1 MTAAPFAHPDV
12 NYETMASELLLCF
25 DSNEGRPLKVS
36 VSPDDGPN
44 NHGEIWVVT
53 IDAKNAHI
61 LDSNNTPKAV
71 LLQEGRR
78 AWCVWQFRLT
88 QK

>member
-44 NHGEIWVVT
+44 NHGEIWNEYLTFQTLKGESGTLVFS
-53 IDAKNAHI
+53 A
-61 LDSNNTPKAV
+61 PKEPGV
-71 LLQEGRR
+71 FE
-78 AWCVWQFRLT
+78 F
-88 QK
+88 